1 MNEEEINHYKM
12 IVGAYYGVMLMDE
25 YSLKAYVL
33 KKLENLGKNYC
44 QNKNI
49 NSEEI
54 KSFVAQKVSKKVKL
68 QDALY
73 ILNQLDEDKE
83 LLHLIKRKIREIDS
97 EEN

>member
-1 MNEEEINHYKM
+1 MNEEEINHYKT

-68 QDALY
+68 H

-83 LLHLIKRKIREIDS
+83 LLHLIKTKIREIDS